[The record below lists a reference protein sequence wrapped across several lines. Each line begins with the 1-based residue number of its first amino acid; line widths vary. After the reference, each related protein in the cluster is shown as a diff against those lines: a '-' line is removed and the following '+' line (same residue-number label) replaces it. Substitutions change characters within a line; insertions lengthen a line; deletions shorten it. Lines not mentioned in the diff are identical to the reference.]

1 MKYQDSTSI
10 ANNIAEGGVTAT
22 TVAILQ
28 KTVLSMIR
36 FLIPAIPL
44 IVLDLHFGIKAAR
57 HRYKRY
63 HREQD
68 RVTFSRA
75 LKGTV
80 GKVFEYICWLII
92 ASSMSVAFE
101 EEWIEWG
108 TLAIVFVN
116 EIGSI
121 IGNYLC
127 TKDIEFSLL
136 GFLKS
141 LIIFVGRWVAARIG
155 IIADDVT
162 FDDVFKPMPK
172 GQPRNEKG
180 QFTAKKKGRK

>member
-1 MKYQDSTSI
+1 M
-10 ANNIAEGGVTAT
+10 
-22 TVAILQ
+22 
-28 KTVLSMIR
+28 
-36 FLIPAIPL
+36 
-44 IVLDLHFGIKAAR
+44 
-57 HRYKRY
+57 
-63 HREQD
+63 
-68 RVTFSRA
+68 
-75 LKGTV
+75 
-80 GKVFEYICWLII
+80 FEYICWLII

-121 IGNYLC
+121 IWNYLC

-141 LIIFVGRWVAARIG
+141 VIVFVGRWVAARIG

-162 FDDVFKPMPK
+162 FEGVFKPMPK

-180 QFTAKKKGRK
+180 QFTTKKRGRK